1 MLIWFFLQTEVW
13 RKVGWNFSLTWN
25 WYNNPPTPKLRR
37 IFFFLKFLGKILLN
51 QTTVDQL
58 MVLKQFWSVQPVWKN
73 GEERILLKRSRW
85 KGVAQET
92 LFLNG
97 DIDNFLLFPQR
108 EVSQWQKS
116 FRLLVASFPL
126 ESRGDKSSIKS
137 SLNWFWEED
146 SSEFWGNIQ
155 IIMQLTATISKLLPA
170 TDISRIFLLQS
181 LRIFVRGNYFTVKWI
196 DCSNSAVKQPISGVI
211 NQFLLLQRVLRF

>member
-1 MLIWFFLQTEVW
+1 M
-13 RKVGWNFSLTWN
+13 
-25 WYNNPPTPKLRR
+25 
-37 IFFFLKFLGKILLN
+37 GK
-51 QTTVDQL
+51 
-58 MVLKQFWSVQPVWKN
+58 KGYFWDDPD
-73 GEERILLKRSRW
+73 G

-92 LFLNG
+92 LFPNG

-108 EVSQWQKS
+108 EVSRWQKS
-116 FRLLVASFPL
+116 FWLLVASFPL